1 MLAGARPT
9 APADGAAGGWV
20 VILVAVGL
28 LAGLAALTGAVIG
41 VLMAEWRHIDHYD
54 EEADHG

>member
-1 MLAGARPT
+1 M
-9 APADGAAGGWV
+9 
-20 VILVAVGL
+20 ILVAFGL